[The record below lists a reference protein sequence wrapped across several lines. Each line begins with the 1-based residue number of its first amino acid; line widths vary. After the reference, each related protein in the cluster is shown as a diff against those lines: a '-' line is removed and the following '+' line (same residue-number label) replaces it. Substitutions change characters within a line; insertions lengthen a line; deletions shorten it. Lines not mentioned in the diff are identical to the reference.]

1 MLKIESVLIVS
12 SLLIPVVEENVD
24 NNCFLFTEHV
34 TISRTRDAPRPNL
47 GYPHSQLHEPAIVR
61 AWDVP
66 TAPFSGQLR
75 SGATAA
81 PSSTPQPTAK
91 LYRYVSYPHTP
102 SSLACRKRMCAK
114 SPASLLYMFLL
125 LALFL

>member
-12 SLLIPVVEENVD
+12 SLLISVVDENVD
-24 NNCFLFTEHV
+24 NNGFLFTEHV
-34 TISRTRDAPRPNL
+34 TISRSRNAPRPNL

-66 TAPFSGQLR
+66 TASFSGQLR

-91 LYRYVSYPHTP
+91 LYRYVSYPRIP
-102 SSLACRKRMCAK
+102 
-114 SPASLLYMFLL
+114 LLPGL
-125 LALFL
+125 